1 MDSRVLGAAIVGLL
15 LADASAKQV
24 GRASSRAMERDAKR
38 QVFQVGY
45 RWQRRADTLGAGVKG
60 SLGLLVLLYALRR
73 GSLHGPQGG
82 G

>member
-15 LADASAKQV
+15 LADASARQV
-24 GRASSRAMERDAKR
+24 GRASTRAMERDAKR

-45 RWQRRADTLGAGVKG
+45 RWQRRADTMGAGVKG

-73 GSLHGPQGG
+73 GSLHGLPGHG
-82 G
+82 